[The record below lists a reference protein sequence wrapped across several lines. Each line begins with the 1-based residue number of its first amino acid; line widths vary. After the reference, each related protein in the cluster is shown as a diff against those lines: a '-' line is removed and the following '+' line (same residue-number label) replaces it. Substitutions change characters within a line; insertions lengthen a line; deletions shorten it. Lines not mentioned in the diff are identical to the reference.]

1 MAVVAPTLSP
11 ARARSTRFD
20 QVVMQGRSPVAA
32 VVSGAGRQQKHRR
45 GRGQAVVEFA
55 LVLPVFLLLTLGV
68 VDLARVFT
76 ANIALT
82 NGVSNAAIYAA
93 QGAYLKWCTGSLLV
107 TDVACPPGPPVPP
120 AHGPNP
126 DNIAYQIQ
134 REAERDDPGRHRP
147 GDAPVHARG
156 GAPQDCLNT
165 TPGVY
170 TKVKIVATYDM
181 TLVTPLMSALIGTVH
196 MTAATTAVTY

>member
-1 MAVVAPTLSP
+1 
-11 ARARSTRFD
+11 
-20 QVVMQGRSPVAA
+20 MQDRHPVTT

-134 REAERDDPGRHRP
+134 REASGMTLAAIVLETPQCT
-147 GDAPVHARG
+147 PVAG
-156 GAPQDCLNT
+156 PPEDCLNT

>member
-1 MAVVAPTLSP
+1 
-11 ARARSTRFD
+11 
-20 QVVMQGRSPVAA
+20 MQDRSPVTA
-32 VVSGAGRQQKHRR
+32 VVWGAGRQQKHRR

-55 LVLPVFLLLTLGV
+55 LILPLFLMLTMGV

-76 ANIALT
+76 SNIALT

-93 QGAYLKWCTGSLLV
+93 QGAYLKWCTGSGLA

-134 REAERDDPGRHRP
+134 REASGMTLSAIVLETPQCT
-147 GDAPVHARG
+147 PVVG
-156 GAPQDCLNT
+156 LPEDCLNT
-165 TPGVY
+165 TPGFY
-170 TKVKIVATYDM
+170 TKVRIVATYQM
-181 TLVTPLMSALIGTVH
+181 TLITPLMSALIGTVH
-196 MTAATTAVTY
+196 MTAATTAATY